1 MIPLFRLKPDH
12 DAYHVIKLI
21 AREMDIMFDMK
32 GSNWKS
38 RTANYGQINLM
49 NAIRKLWEEHV
60 KWTRLFVV
68 SALAGLPDL
77 DATTKRLL
85 RNPSDFAD
93 VLEIYY
99 GRQKADAFRGLFEEH
114 LKIAANIVDSAKNQN
129 DKAVEQYSKLWY
141 SNADQIASFLARI
154 NPCWTEDE
162 WKKLLHDHLRMTT
175 DEVVARLSGEYTK
188 DTIIFDMIEEQAL
201 DMADV
206 MAAGI
211 IRQFDI

>member
-1 MIPLFRLKPDH
+1 
-12 DAYHVIKLI
+12 
-21 AREMDIMFDMK
+21 MFDMK